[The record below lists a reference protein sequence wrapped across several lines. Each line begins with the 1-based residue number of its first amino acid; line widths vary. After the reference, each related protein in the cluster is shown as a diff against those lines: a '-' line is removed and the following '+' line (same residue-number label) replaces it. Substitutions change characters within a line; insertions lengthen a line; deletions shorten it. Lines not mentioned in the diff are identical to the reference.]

1 MSTERLPP
9 MDPNRSTGDT
19 KAAREEKQKV
29 EKVREIDADE
39 ETQRRR
45 KKFQMLM
52 GDEDAPVDLSQRA
65 PSPFETEFYAT
76 AVPSV
81 EPGQSAAAGSAAA
94 GGIFGTDDF
103 SETEN
108 AMVPSPSYS
117 PPPSVSAPLPSEDM
131 ETDSGDLPQSSD
143 FWDDMD
149 FPPDQQL
156 QSPQFQETPQSAA
169 RSNPP
174 EQTPTQVNQPAKK
187 QAAPGKAAPAKPTS
201 QTPSPFGPPGKAIP
215 SGLSKPDK
223 QTIGG
228 GGKSEKPPFFTPEK
242 PASGTP
248 PLKAKGS
255 EKGSDEGQMGIPTT
269 KKDKSAPA
277 QTTPSGKMGKVSM
290 PGSEEEEKNPSASYP
305 PSISGRTTPKE
316 KTSKSEEESLS
327 PAQRYEGP
335 VPIVSENPEGGGG
348 GRRDRGDKDQ
358 HQVEIVSPSLPT
370 LPVDVQPMAQTAATQ
385 AAPYLRPETLSL
397 FYQMVGTIYVMTAS
411 PTGISRTEITLNNP
425 AFADSKFY
433 GATITIEKYASAP
446 DSLNIRLTG
455 SNNAVNAFKENIP
468 SLMNAFQNG
477 NFTFRVNRVDAEYAV
492 VKPYFRRKEK
502 GEGGESGGS
511 LGDRRK

>member
-19 KAAREEKQKV
+19 KATREEKQKV

-52 GDEDAPVDLSQRA
+52 GDEDAPVDLNQRA

-76 AVPSV
+76 AIPSV
-81 EPGQSAAAGSAAA
+81 EPGQSATAGSATA
-94 GGIFGTDDF
+94 GGIFGTEDF

-108 AMVPSPSYS
+108 AIVPSPSYS
-117 PPPSVSAPLPSEDM
+117 PPPNVSAPFPSEDM
-131 ETDSGDLPQSSD
+131 ETDTGDLPQSSD

-149 FPPDQQL
+149 FPPDQPL
-156 QSPQFQETPQSAA
+156 QSPQYQESPQSAA
-169 RSNPP
+169 RSNSP
-174 EQTPTQVNQPAKK
+174 EQPENQVNQPAKK
-187 QAAPGKAAPAKPTS
+187 QTAPGKAAPAKPAS
-201 QTPSPFGPPGKAIP
+201 QPSSPFGPPGKTIP
-215 SGLSKPDK
+215 SGISKPDK
-223 QTIGG
+223 QTM
-228 GGKSEKPPFFTPEK
+228 GGKNEKPPFFSPEK
-242 PASGTP
+242 SSSGTT
-248 PLKAKGS
+248 PLKTQGT
-255 EKGSDEGQMGIPTT
+255 EKGSTEGQIGIPPV
-269 KKDKSAPA
+269 KKEKGAPA
-277 QTTPSGKMGKVSM
+277 QTTPSGKIGKISM

-305 PSISGRTTPKE
+305 PPISIRTAAKE
-316 KTSKSEEESLS
+316 KPSKSEEEALS

-335 VPIVSENPEGGGG
+335 VPIVSEDPEGGGG

-411 PTGISRTEITLNNP
+411 PTGINRTEITLNNP

-433 GATITIEKYASAP
+433 GTTITIEKYATAP
-446 DSLNIRLTG
+446 DSLNIKLTG
-455 SNNAVNAFKENIP
+455 SDRAVSAFKENIP
-468 SLMNAFQNG
+468 SLMNAFNNG